1 MRLFSNAKR
10 PVHLSA
16 FPLERLRRASISEEA
31 IRAITASC
39 AIAELP
45 KANVLAN
52 ICREYCQIYERF
64 RDGAVAS
71 EKAPYF
77 ADSLARTNE
86 LKSMALFFD
95 ATLVGA
101 SEIPVSAWLGK
112 PIADHRYAV
121 VLAVEYNDHV
131 EPDNPLHDLITGSD
145 GAVAKMRATEVAA
158 IISAYVRQLGYS
170 AVAHTPHLTDMS
182 LAAMAVQAGIARFD
196 GGKLTAPF
204 IGSRFAVGVVTT
216 DMALAADQPLAPRR
230 LFEGGASWMLG
241 LGGTETW
248 WNRWLTR
255 RRPGEWGKY
264 PMETVKRVEEST
276 TLIIDDE
283 VPRLPKRSNGFYR
296 GHKGDFGDKVAREF
310 GRFAIKTPVGM
321 ALADMQIA
329 HTPYQ
334 NGQIAPQVDNSS
346 LNPEYNRRALK
357 TLLHH
362 LGADIAGTCEAK
374 RYVWYS
380 HDYRGNSIDIYHRNA
395 LVVVIDQGF
404 ETMEGASGDD
414 WVSGTQSFRA
424 YIRGGQITG
433 VAAAYIRSLGHSAR
447 SHTNADSDVIQTPLV
462 VLSGIGEM
470 SRIGETVLNPFIG
483 PRSKSA
489 VVTTNMPVAWDKP
502 IDFGLQDACRKC
514 MKCARECPCD
524 AITYGEPVMFNGYE
538 QWKQDVQRCTSY
550 RMTNMGG
557 AACGRCMK
565 TCPYNNEGLLIHR
578 VLVWVATKFSSTRS
592 YLTQLHDR
600 MGYGDINP
608 IKRWWADLEV
618 VAGKV
623 VKPKTVNRRGL
634 DLKKGFALK
643 DKQKIAYTNADMLP
657 PPNFRAPFPMDR
669 KAGIAAGKILETPTQ
684 ARERLKSGGAK
695 PQHYN
700 PTPPVKAA
708 SLDAAKN
715 REK

>member
-1 MRLFSNAKR
+1 MRIFSNARR

-16 FPLERLRRASISEEA
+16 YPLERLPRAA
-31 IRAITASC
+31 LDQA
-39 AIAELP
+39 AIAAVKQAHPDREP
-45 KANVLAN
+45 PPPNVLAS
-52 ICREYCQIYERF
+52 ICRDYCAIYHRF
-64 RDGAVAS
+64 RDGAVAAD
-71 EKAPYF
+71 KAPYF
-77 ADSLARTNE
+77 EDPLARANE
-86 LKSMALFFD
+86 LKAMALFFD
-95 ATLVGA
+95 ATLVGTSGVA
-101 SEIPVSAWLGK
+101 QCAWLGE
-112 PIADHRYAV
+112 PLPHHRSAL
-121 VLAVEYNDHV
+121 VLAVEYNDRV
-131 EPDNPLHDLITGSD
+131 EPDNPLHALIAGSD

-158 IISAYVRQLGYS
+158 IISAYIRQLGFA
-170 AVAHTPHLTDMS
+170 AVAHTPHQTGIS
-182 LAAMAVQAGIARFD
+182 LAVMAVAAGIARFD
-196 GGKLTAPF
+196 GAALRAPF
-204 IGSRFAVGVVTT
+204 IGSRFAIGVVTT
-216 DMALAADQPLAPRR
+216 EMELAVDAPLSPRR
-230 LFEGGASWMLG
+230 FLEGGIAWWLG
-241 LGGTETW
+241 VGGTETW
-248 WNRWLTR
+248 WNRWLAR
-255 RRPGEWGKY
+255 RRPGEWGRY
-264 PMETVKRVEEST
+264 PMERVKRVEEST

-334 NGQIAPQVDNSS
+334 NGQVAAQVDAES
-346 LNPEYNRRALK
+346 LDPERNRRALK

-380 HDYRGNSIDIYHRNA
+380 HDYRGNPIDIYHRNA

-462 VLSGIGEM
+462 VLAGIGEM

-502 IDFGLQDACRKC
+502 VDFGLQDACRKC

-524 AITYGEPVMFNGYE
+524 AITYGAPVMFNGYE

-565 TCPYNNEGLLIHR
+565 TCPYNNEGLLVHR
-578 VLVWVATKFSSTRS
+578 VLLWVATKFPPARGYLARLDDRSATATSIRSSAGGPTWRS
-592 YLTQLHDR
+592 S
-600 MGYGDINP
+600 P
-608 IKRWWADLEV
+608 ARWSSPEW
-618 VAGKV
+618 
-623 VKPKTVNRRGL
+623 
-634 DLKKGFALK
+634 
-643 DKQKIAYTNADMLP
+643 
-657 PPNFRAPFPMDR
+657 
-669 KAGIAAGKILETPTQ
+669 
-684 ARERLKSGGAK
+684 
-695 PQHYN
+695 
-700 PTPPVKAA
+700 
-708 SLDAAKN
+708 
-715 REK
+715 